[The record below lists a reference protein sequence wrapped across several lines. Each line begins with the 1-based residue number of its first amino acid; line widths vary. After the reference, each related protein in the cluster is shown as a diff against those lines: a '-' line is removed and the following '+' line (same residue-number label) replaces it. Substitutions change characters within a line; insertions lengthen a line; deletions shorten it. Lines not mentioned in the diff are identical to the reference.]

1 MNYRRATV
9 LAEKT
14 LNESGT
20 ETIDLNIQQPI
31 SRIDI
36 RFRVT
41 KGAYGMASQAAYDVT
56 KIELVDGS
64 EVLHSLSG
72 LVNQAVCIY
81 DRKIGTMSH
90 GQHLISNSDESEFGI
105 DFGRYLYDPLLAF
118 DPTRF
123 RNPQLKITYSRIL
136 VDTSGSAAYME
147 IIAHV
152 FDEKVISPIGFLMSK
167 QVVDQSN
174 PANDSFKYIDLPLDF
189 PIRKLILRAEEDAY
203 APWSCIEGFKL
214 DEDNEKRIPID
225 VVTEDYYR
233 IMKGVWT
240 PCQEPLAADKDGDNV
255 TLYVTPTDYWSLFLV
270 NQVGGIDQP
279 YATGVTQ
286 GGKGTFTTS
295 LAEVFQGIAY
305 GFLPNHCFEFAF
317 GIQDD
322 LEDWYDV
329 TKVGNLR
336 ARVRGGS
343 VGTGGTHQ
351 IALEQL
357 RRY

>member
-1 MNYRRATV
+1 MNYRRATI

-14 LNESGT
+14 LSESGT
-20 ETIDLNIQQPI
+20 ETIDINVKQPI

-41 KGAYGMASQAAYDVT
+41 KGTWGMASQAAYDVS

-64 EVLHSLSG
+64 TVLHSSRG
-72 LVNQAVCIY
+72 LINQALCIY

-90 GQHLISNSDESEFGI
+90 GQHLKNNSDESEFGI

-118 DPTRF
+118 DPSRYS
-123 RNPQLKITYSRIL
+123 NPQLKITYSRIL
-136 VDTSGSAAYME
+136 VDTSGSAVNME
-147 IIAHV
+147 VIAHI
-152 FDEKVISPIGFLMSK
+152 FDEKVVSPIGFLMSK
-167 QVVDQSN
+167 EIVDQSN
-174 PANDSFKYIDLPLDF
+174 PANDSFKYIDLPTDF
-189 PIRKLILRAEEDAY
+189 PIRKLILRAEEDDY
-203 APWSCIEGFKL
+203 EPWACIEGFRL

-233 IMKGVWT
+233 IMKGVWV
-240 PCQEPLAADKDGDNV
+240 PVEELFAADMNIATV
-255 TLYVTPTDYWSLFLV
+255 SFYVTPTDYLATLV
-270 NQVGGIDQP
+270 LGTKGTDTGP
-279 YATGVTQ
+279 YTEGYIA
-286 GGKGTFTTS
+286 GGKVELVASGAFTVS
-295 LAEVFQGIAY
+295 GIARGY
-305 GFLPNHCFEFAF
+305 LPNHCFEFPF
-317 GIQDD
+317 GIQEDP
-322 LEDWYDV
+322 EDWYDV
-329 TKVGNLR
+329 TKVGSLR